1 MCSLFFHNLILKQK
15 DEIRMNSDI
24 MWFSR
29 SDKRREWKKQHIKDV
44 EKDLRETVNHEL
56 PMTSIPRTD
65 AGFLNLTTKSDGYG
79 RGIPPVSCLISFCLN

>member
-1 MCSLFFHNLILKQK
+1 MLKQK

-65 AGFLNLTTKSDGYG
+65 VGFLNLETQRDYWS
-79 RGIPPVSCLISFCLN
+79 GIERKPVSCLISFSLN